1 MPDSKEIAEAIQ
13 QACQQ
18 RGWGPSK
25 LAREV
30 GIAEGR
36 GPHGVDRQSARRWMT
51 GKRCPTYWLPH
62 ITGVLGLDL
71 GTTGAAEP
79 DAPKATATDTVT
91 SVIELGRSDVH
102 RRDFLAATSGYALSA
117 LALPDLESITRRTR
131 TAPSGAVRVGTGEVA
146 AVQQMVKSLGD
157 SAAEL
162 GGGHARHLAVR
173 YLTDDVAP
181 WLNGKFTEAT
191 GRELF
196 AATSQLVHLAGW
208 MAQDEGNAPENQGRA
223 QQYYAHAY
231 RLAAEAEDPE
241 LSATA
246 LRGMAVQAIDLGY
259 RAEAVQLG
267 EACVRYGRHLEN
279 PRAVAYY
286 EATLAN
292 AAAQDDDRH
301 TATRHL
307 AFSETAIGRPQS
319 GSGESWAAHYS
330 PGRWAHDS
338 GMILTRLGD
347 LDAAEEHLHL
357 ALDIHGLDRRR
368 TRAIVLAD
376 LGGVRLR
383 QGNID
388 GALMTWSEF
397 IDCAD
402 GIRSIKVRTAL
413 DDMRTRLNR
422 YTGLPAADELRH
434 KSTRLLISGH

>member
-1 MPDSKEIAEAIQ
+1 M
-13 QACQQ
+13 
-18 RGWGPSK
+18 
-25 LAREV
+25 
-30 GIAEGR
+30 
-36 GPHGVDRQSARRWMT
+36 DRRN
-51 GKRCPTYWLPH
+51 
-62 ITGVLGLDL
+62 
-71 GTTGAAEP
+71 
-79 DAPKATATDTVT
+79 
-91 SVIELGRSDVH
+91 
-102 RRDFLAATSGYALSA
+102 FLAASSGYALSA
-117 LALPDLESITRRTR
+117 LALPDLESIVRRTR
-131 TAPSGAVRVGTGEVA
+131 MAPAGAIRVGKGEVA
-146 AVQQMVKSLGD
+146 AVRQMVKALGD

-173 YLTDDVAP
+173 YLTQDVAP
-181 WLNGKFTEAT
+181 WLNGKFTEST

-208 MAQDEGNAPENQGRA
+208 MAQDEGRGAEHQGRA

-231 RLAAEAEDPE
+231 RLAAEAGDPE

-246 LRGMAVQAIDLGY
+246 LRGLAVQAIDLGY

-267 EACVRYGRHLEN
+267 EACVHYGQHLEN

-292 AAAQDDDRH
+292 AAAQDNDGR

-307 AFSETAIGRPQS
+307 AFSETAISRSPAE
-319 GSGESWAAHYS
+319 SGESWAAHYS
-330 PGRWAHDS
+330 PGRWAHES
-338 GMILTRLGD
+338 GMILSRLGD

-383 QGNID
+383 QGDMD
-388 GALMTWSEF
+388 GALSTWNEF

-402 GIRSIKVRTAL
+402 GIRSVKVHDAVE
-413 DDMRTRLNR
+413 DMRLRLNR
-422 YTGLPAADELRH
+422 FHGMAAAEELRH
-434 KSTRLLISGH
+434 KADQLIA

>member
-1 MPDSKEIAEAIQ
+1 MPTKQELAELIRH
-13 QACQQ
+13 ACTK
-18 RGWGPSK
+18 RGWGPTK

-30 GIAEGR
+30 SVAAGKPPDTLE
-36 GPHGVDRQSARRWMT
+36 RQYARRWMS
-51 GKRCPTYWLPH
+51 GEREPTYWLPY
-62 ITGVLGLDL
+62 VVQALDL
-71 GTTGAAEP
+71 DLDASQEAESNGLE
-79 DAPKATATDTVT
+79 AEATDTVA
-91 SVIELGRSDVH
+91 SVIQLGRRDVH
-102 RRDFLAATSGYALSA
+102 RRNFLAATSGYALSA
-117 LALPDLESITRRTR
+117 LALPDLDSITRRTKM
-131 TAPSGAVRVGTGEVA
+131 APAGAVRVGAGEVA
-146 AVQQMVKSLGD
+146 AVKQMVKALGD

-181 WLNGKFTEAT
+181 WLNGKYTEAT

-208 MAQDEGNAPENQGRA
+208 MAQDEGNDPEHQGRA

-231 RLAAEAEDPE
+231 RLAAEARDPE

-246 LRGMAVQAIDLGY
+246 LRGLAVQAIDLGY

-267 EACVRYGRHLEN
+267 EACVRYGKDLAN

-292 AAAQDDDRH
+292 AAAQDDDRT

-307 AFSETAIGRPQS
+307 ALSETAIGHS
-319 GSGESWAAHYS
+319 AATAGESWAAHYS
-330 PGRWAHDS
+330 PGRWAHES

-347 LDAAEEHLHL
+347 LDAAEEHLRL

-376 LGGVRLR
+376 LGGVRIR
-383 QGNID
+383 QGDLD
-388 GALMTWSEF
+388 GALATWNEF
-397 IDCAD
+397 LACAD
-402 GIRSIKVRTAL
+402 GIRSVKVSTAAV
-413 DDMRTRLNR
+413 DIVTRLNR
-422 YTGLPAADELRH
+422 FREMPEASQLQRKAVLFLT
-434 KSTRLLISGH
+434 

>member
-1 MPDSKEIAEAIQ
+1 MPSSEEIAGAIRQ
-13 QACQQ
+13 ECQA

-36 GPHGVDRQSARRWMT
+36 GPHGVDRQSARRWMA
-51 GKRCPTYWLPH
+51 GKRCPTYWLPY
-62 ITGVLGLDL
+62 IARVLDL
-71 GTTGAAEP
+71 HLGDAEAAES
-79 DAPKATATDTVT
+79 DEPKVTTTDTVT
-91 SVIELGRSDVH
+91 SVIELGRSDVY
-102 RRDFLAATSGYALSA
+102 RRSFLVATSGYALSA
-117 LALPDLESITRRTR
+117 LALPDLESITRRTK
-131 TAPSGAVRVGTGEVA
+131 AAAAGAVRVGAGEVA
-146 AVQQMVKSLGD
+146 AVEQMVKALGD

-173 YLTDDVAP
+173 YLTEDVGP
-181 WLNGKFTEAT
+181 WLNGKYTEAT
-191 GRELF
+191 GRQLF

-208 MAQDEGNAPENQGRA
+208 MAQDEGNTPENQGRA

-231 RLAAEAEDPE
+231 RLAAEAGDPE

-267 EACVRYGRHLEN
+267 EACVRYGQHLEN
-279 PRAVAYY
+279 HRAVAYY

-292 AAAQDDDRH
+292 AAAQDDDRR

-307 AFSETAIGRPQS
+307 AFSEVAIGRPS
-319 GSGESWAAHYS
+319 TGSDASWAAHYS
-330 PGRWAHDS
+330 PGRWAHES
-338 GMILTRLGD
+338 GMILSRLGD

-357 ALDIHGLDRRR
+357 ALEIHGLDRRR

-376 LGGVRLR
+376 LGGVRYR
-383 QGNID
+383 QGDLD
-388 GALMTWSEF
+388 GALSTWSEF
-397 IDCAD
+397 ITCAD
-402 GIRSIKVRTAL
+402 GIRSVKVRTAI

-422 YTGLPAADELRH
+422 CQGMPQADKLRL
-434 KSTRLLISGH
+434 KAGRLLG

>member
-1 MPDSKEIAEAIQ
+1 MPTKQELAELIRH
-13 QACQQ
+13 ACEK
-18 RGWGPSK
+18 RGWGPTK

-30 GIAEGR
+30 SVAAGR
-36 GPHGVDRQSARRWMT
+36 PPNTIERQYARRWLN
-51 GKRCPTYWLPH
+51 GERAPTHWLPY
-62 ITGVLGLDL
+62 VVQVLDL
-71 GTTGAAEP
+71 DLAPTGEIQNAGSHAG
-79 DAPKATATDTVT
+79 ATDTVA
-91 SVIELGRSDVH
+91 SVIQLGRRDVH
-102 RRDFLAATSGYALSA
+102 RRNFLAATSGYALSA
-117 LALPDLESITRRTR
+117 LALPDLDSITRRTK
-131 TAPSGAVRVGTGEVA
+131 TAPAGAVRVGAGEVA
-146 AVQQMVKSLGD
+146 AVQQMVKALGD
-157 SAAEL
+157 AAAEL

-181 WLNGKFTEAT
+181 WLNGKYTEAT

-208 MAQDEGNAPENQGRA
+208 MAQDEGNDPEHQGRA

-231 RLAAEAEDPE
+231 RLAAEARDPE

-246 LRGMAVQAIDLGY
+246 LRGLAVQAIDLGF

-267 EACVRYGRHLEN
+267 EACVRYGKDLDN
-279 PRAVAYY
+279 ARAVAYY

-292 AAAQDDDRH
+292 AAAQDDDRR

-307 AFSETAIGRPQS
+307 TLSENAIGRSPATV
-319 GSGESWAAHYS
+319 GESWAAHYS
-330 PGRWAHDS
+330 PGRWAHES

-376 LGGVRLR
+376 LGSVRLR
-383 QGNID
+383 KGDLD
-388 GALMTWSEF
+388 GALATWGEF

-402 GIRSIKVRTAL
+402 GIRSIKVRAAAR
-413 DDMRTRLNR
+413 DMRTRLNR
-422 YTGLPAADELRH
+422 FPDLPEAEHLRQ
-434 KSTRLLISGH
+434 KAGRLIT